1 MWNKENTRTV
11 TRQFTEKYGRE
22 IFQEGSGA
30 IEKIEEFFDEAVVSA
45 MIVDKEIIIVAR
57 Q

>member
-11 TRQFTEKYGRE
+11 MRWFTEKYGRE

-30 IEKIEEFFDEAVVSA
+30 IEKIEKFFDEAVASA
-45 MIVDKEIIIVAR
+45 MMVDKEMLTVAR

>member
-11 TRQFTEKYGRE
+11 MRWFTEKYGRE

-30 IEKIEEFFDEAVVSA
+30 IEKIEEFFDEAVASA
-45 MIVDKEIIIVAR
+45 MIVDKEILTVAR